1 MGVRGPELEL
11 KELLR
16 RSALLPECPFRAL
29 PYLQV
34 LDQQTVATA
43 TQIPRIVAAADQ
55 LIQLKY
61 EQKVPGLQQLHL
73 LVDLCYHLVPEHQA
87 PPKTSGRASISPN
100 T

>member
-1 MGVRGPELEL
+1 MGVPGPELEL
-11 KELLR
+11 QELLR

-43 TQIPRIVAAADQ
+43 TQIPRIVVAAGR

-61 EQKVPGLQQLHL
+61 DQKVPGLQQLHL
-73 LVDLCYHLVPEHQA
+73 LVDLFYHLVPKCQA
-87 PPKTSGRASISPN
+87 PPN
-100 T
+100 